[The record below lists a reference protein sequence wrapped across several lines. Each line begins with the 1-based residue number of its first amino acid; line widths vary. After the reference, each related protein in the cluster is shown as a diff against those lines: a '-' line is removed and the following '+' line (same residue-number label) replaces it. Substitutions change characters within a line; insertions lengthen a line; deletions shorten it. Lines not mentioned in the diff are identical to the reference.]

1 MVVLCMWLKMC
12 VCVCVCVKSHTLVC
26 THILRGG
33 GGGGGAS
40 TYLFMC
46 SPSLCIR
53 FLVAGELVT
62 VVYEGFRMEVNLWK
76 GRGGGGG
83 GIMLRNS

>member
-1 MVVLCMWLKMC
+1 M
-12 VCVCVCVKSHTLVC
+12 HTYFK
-26 THILRGG
+26 
-33 GGGGGAS
+33 GGGAS

-62 VVYEGFRMEVNLWK
+62 VVYEGFRMEINLWK
-76 GRGGGGG
+76 GG
-83 GIMLRNS
+83 GIIIEEFIMQSVYFGEW